1 MNWGLLIIGD
11 EVRATWLD
19 ETWNWIC

>member
-11 EVRATWLD
+11 EVMVIWLD
-19 ETWNWIC
+19 ETCNWKR